1 MKNLL
6 FLSVMMTV
14 FLSLA
19 SFVVA
24 QGNVIIFEEEHIQ
37 GEIEKPEAFYIL
49 SPSNLEYESIPP
61 EETFLE
67 EIYDTLES
75 TSFKRVKMSYF
86 FAL

>member
-1 MKNLL
+1 MKNFL
-6 FLSVMMTV
+6 FLSIVAV
-14 FLSLA
+14 FLSVA
-19 SFVVA
+19 SFVLA

-67 EIYDTLES
+67 EIYDSLET
-75 TSFKRVKMSYF
+75 TSFKRVKTSYSF
-86 FAL
+86 VL